1 MSSQDDPEARIRDLE
16 RSPGAQ
22 PTELTQASSEVQ
34 SGPSSPLKGGGYV
47 NAPPPAYAAPPMP
60 YPVPY
65 PPLPYPPPRTT
76 PAAGSSRSWIVFAVI
91 AAALVAVVGGTA
103 ALFASVYSSVDAT
116 GSGGSFGLPP
126 SFGGQNRPPA
136 PTFAPSA
143 PSGDVSVSGVGGH
156 RTIACHDG
164 IVSIS
169 GVDNTVV
176 VTGQCR
182 SVTVSGAQNV
192 VTVETADT
200 ISASGFNNRVT
211 YSSGAPHIDQSG
223 DSNVVAR
230 S

>member
-16 RSPGAQ
+16 RSPRAQ
-22 PTELTQASSEVQ
+22 PTELTLASSEVQ
-34 SGPSSPLKGGGYV
+34 STPFS
-47 NAPPPAYAAPPMP
+47 PPPAYAAPPVP
-60 YPVPY
+60 CPAPY
-65 PPLPYPPPRTT
+65 PPLPYPPTRTT
-76 PAAGSSRSWIVFAVI
+76 PAAGSSRPWIVFAVI
-91 AAALVAVVGGTA
+91 AAALVAVIGGTA

-116 GSGGSFGLPP
+116 GSGGSFGVSP

-136 PTFAPSA
+136 PTFAPK
-143 PSGDVSVSGVGGH
+143 PPGDVSVSGVGGH

-164 IVSIS
+164 TVSIS

-176 VTGQCR
+176 LTGQCR
-182 SVTVSGAQNV
+182 SVTVSGVQNN

-211 YSSGAPHIDQSG
+211 YASGTPHVDNSG
-223 DSNVVAR
+223 DSNVVAK